1 MASSSYS
8 LGKQNTLYAIII
20 GGIAFQTFGKGIA
33 MQWQGLKIPVII
45 FSLLAG
51 LVVIFSVQWVYQKYI
66 FQNPINMILS
76 GNEAVESY
84 QISTEGKQVKI
95 TLTFKDTADLMQS
108 YNELQKELTQK
119 MGRRSFYFVLQ
130 DSRDNSLQQVWY
142 NSQFAVYQAIAQGS
156 YQSMAEEI
164 KREAGAAGIEA
175 KINID
180 EKNIYIRLK
189 KDGRTLDEVIARDI
203 GQPNGSVKALAG
215 GGTSAQGN

>member
-1 MASSSYS
+1 
-8 LGKQNTLYAIII
+8 
-20 GGIAFQTFGKGIA
+20 

-51 LVVIFSVQWVYQKYI
+51 LVVIFSVQWVYQKYS
-66 FQNPINMILS
+66 FQNPLNMVLS
-76 GNEAVESY
+76 SNEAVESY

-119 MGRRSFYFVLQ
+119 MGQRPYYLVLK
-130 DSRDNSLQQVWY
+130 DNRDDSLQQVWY

-156 YQSMAEEI
+156 YRSMAEEI
-164 KREAGAAGIEA
+164 KREAGAAGAEA

-189 KDGRTLDEVIARDI
+189 KDGRTLDEVIARDT
-203 GQPNGSVKALAG
+203 GQPNGSIKAPLAG
-215 GGTSAQGN
+215 GGTNAQGN